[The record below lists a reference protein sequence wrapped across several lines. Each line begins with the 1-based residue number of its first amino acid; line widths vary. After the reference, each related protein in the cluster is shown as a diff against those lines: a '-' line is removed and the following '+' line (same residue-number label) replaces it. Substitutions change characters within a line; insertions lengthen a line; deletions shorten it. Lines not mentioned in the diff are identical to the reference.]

1 MKTIDYA
8 IQMEQEGEQYYLRQA
23 EKHPGDVLRQVFT
36 ALAKAENRHGELL
49 KNRAEG
55 TAYELFEDRLLTEAK
70 TVFSRLADYKN
81 EIFDVPGQLEI
92 YRLAA
97 DMEQKSISLYQGML
111 KDAAA
116 AKDLELLKY
125 LIRQEQDHLDLFE
138 ELALMLNRPVEWVE
152 SAEFGPREEY

>member
-97 DMEQKSISLYQGML
+97 DME
-111 KDAAA
+111 
-116 AKDLELLKY
+116 LLKY